1 MNDLSLDETLS
12 DGTFERSPDAPALTI
27 EQAIVNL
34 QGEDRGD
41 RYYAAWWLGR
51 FRINR
56 PDVIEALIATLSDE
70 RDRTPDGGYP
80 LRRNAARALG
90 KLGNPQVVPSLI
102 PCLSSPDYYVREA
115 ATQSLGQL
123 GDPSAIAPLISL
135 LDGGLT
141 TAQPI
146 PNCPHLA
153 QPYDAILE
161 ALGSLGAQ
169 SAQPRIV
176 PFLEHPTPVVQY
188 AAARALYQLTGNPTY
203 GDQLIAALKGDKLQ
217 LRRAVLADLGAIG
230 YLAAAVPIA
239 ETLAENS
246 LKLIALKGLLEHHLR
261 RQSPP
266 AAPSLSPEAT
276 AILHLMD
283 DLL

>member
-1 MNDLSLDETLS
+1 MNDLTLDETLS
-12 DGTFERSPDAPALTI
+12 DATFERSPDAPALTV
-27 EQAIVNL
+27 EQAILNL
-34 QGEDRGD
+34 QSDDRGD

-51 FRINR
+51 FRVNR
-56 PDVIEALIATLSDE
+56 PDVIEVLIATLNDE

-90 KLGNPQVVPSLI
+90 KLSNPQAVPSLI
-102 PCLSSPDYYVREA
+102 PSLSSPDYYVREA
-115 ATQSLGQL
+115 AAQSLGQL
-123 GDPSAIAPLISL
+123 GDPSAIVPLLEL
-135 LDGGLT
+135 LSGGFT
-141 TAQPI
+141 AAQPI

-169 SAQPRIV
+169 SAQPQIE
-176 PFLEHPTPVVQY
+176 PFLTHPTPVVQY
-188 AAARALYQLTGNPTY
+188 AAARALYQLTSDPTY
-203 GDQLIAALKGDKLQ
+203 GDQLIRALKGDKLQ

-261 RQSPP
+261 SQTSTPPHPP
-266 AAPSLSPEAT
+266 AAVK
-276 AILHLMD
+276 ILHLMD

>member
-1 MNDLSLDETLS
+1 
-12 DGTFERSPDAPALTI
+12 
-27 EQAIVNL
+27 
-34 QGEDRGD
+34 
-41 RYYAAWWLGR
+41 
-51 FRINR
+51 
-56 PDVIEALIATLSDE
+56 
-70 RDRTPDGGYP
+70 
-80 LRRNAARALG
+80 
-90 KLGNPQVVPSLI
+90 
-102 PCLSSPDYYVREA
+102 
-115 ATQSLGQL
+115 LGQL